1 MTDLIKTVSLLQE
14 LIISRVLDKLEQGS
28 DEAFIQLRN
37 ELIKINNL
45 KPYLPTLVKNSRSLD
60 QANDYLK
67 NTFNS
72 YEECKQHIYD
82 DFNELFDVLE
92 SLDTTPLDHLVMNK
106 IEGLSSDYIHQIWG
120 KALER
125 RSTDPEGAITLSR
138 TLLESTCKHILD
150 DFNVDYGNSPDINH
164 LYRLLNK
171 KLNLSPSQHTEQ
183 TFKQILG
190 GCSSI
195 VEGLGALR
203 NKVGDAHGQGQ
214 KNFKP
219 SSRHAELAVNL
230 AGTMS
235 VFLFSTWDIRAES
248 EKLSNY
254 HKE

>member
-1 MTDLIKTVSLLQE
+1 M
-14 LIISRVLDKLEQGS
+14 
-28 DEAFIQLRN
+28 
-37 ELIKINNL
+37 
-45 KPYLPTLVKNSRSLD
+45 
-60 QANDYLK
+60 
-67 NTFNS
+67 
-72 YEECKQHIYD
+72 
-82 DFNELFDVLE
+82 
-92 SLDTTPLDHLVMNK
+92 
-106 IEGLSSDYIHQIWG
+106 
-120 KALER
+120 
-125 RSTDPEGAITLSR
+125 
-138 TLLESTCKHILD
+138 D